1 MIRLTDLSQYLV
13 RPEETIGA
21 VIARINALPY
31 LFLVVADGEGRLVGT
46 ITDGDIR
53 RGILKGITL
62 EAGASACMQPSP
74 KFGHVGRDSEN
85 VQVLSLVPAREQF
98 LPVLDESHKVCEI
111 LVQSPGETLQTA
123 IVMAG
128 GPGTRLGERTRAI
141 PKPLLEVGGRPILDR
156 VLEGI
161 ERAGVRRIILAV
173 HYLAEQVERFAA
185 ARRNT
190 ATIEFVREPCRLGT
204 AGALGLIDLSSVGS
218 APLLIVNGDLVTRV
232 DFRALHD
239 FHVRHGNDGTVAVA
253 NYRVEVPFGVVRHD
267 EEGLFEGVDEKP
279 QLNHFVA
286 AGVYY
291 LSPQFLAL
299 LPKGKPFDM
308 PELLNQGKAVGLRV
322 GLFPIHEEWA
332 DIGRPADMD
341 AVDAAYK
348 RSGL

>member
-13 RPEETIGA
+13 RPEETISA
-21 VIARINALPY
+21 VVARINALPY
-31 LFLVVADGEGRLVGT
+31 LFLVVVDGEGRLVGT

-62 EAGASACMQPSP
+62 ETAAAVCMQQSP
-74 KFGHVGRDSEN
+74 KFGQVGRDSEN
-85 VQVLSLVPAREQF
+85 AQILGLVPAREQF
-98 LPVLDESHKVCEI
+98 LPVLDGSRKVCEI
-111 LVQSPGETLQTA
+111 LVQSPDEALRTA

-128 GPGTRLGERTRAI
+128 GPGTRLGERTRAV

-156 VLEGI
+156 VLEGL

-173 HYLAEQVERFAA
+173 YYLAEQVERFTA
-185 ARRNT
+185 ARRN
-190 ATIEFVREPCRLGT
+190 AAIIEFVREPSRLGT
-204 AGALGLIDLSSVGS
+204 AGALGLIDPSSVGS

-239 FHVRHGNDGTVAVA
+239 FHVRHDNDGTVAVA

-308 PELLNQGKAVGLRV
+308 PELLNQGKAIGLRV